1 MLTGARDTGLFRAT
15 RRPVARWV
23 AYVLFIGVGVALL
36 ISGIHR
42 HDAVQ
47 PIAGGRTATGTVVAV
62 NTGQDCQRHG
72 CTTYWVP
79 TIRFTANGRKFTF
92 TGPGSC
98 NPMNTGDHVQ
108 VSYDPGHPAFARDIS
123 AGAGESWILIGL
135 GALAILVGSVSFL
148 IGLRRLHVMR

>member
-1 MLTGARDTGLFRAT
+1 MLTGARDTGLYRAT

-47 PIAGGRTATGTVVAV
+47 PIAV

-79 TIRFTANGRKFTF
+79 TIRFTANGRNFTF
-92 TGPGSC
+92 TGPGSG

-148 IGLRRLHVMR
+148 TGLRRLHVMR